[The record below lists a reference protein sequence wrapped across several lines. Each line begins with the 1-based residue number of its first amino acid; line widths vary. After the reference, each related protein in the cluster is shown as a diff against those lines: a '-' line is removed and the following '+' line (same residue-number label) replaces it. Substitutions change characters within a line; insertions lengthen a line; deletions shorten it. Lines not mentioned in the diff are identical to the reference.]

1 MEKQRMEPFG
11 SEDIKKALNGM
22 VVKEVLEDI
31 IAPNIL
37 EGMDTVITEEVET
50 LRKYLKVD
58 EYRYLVEMVK
68 EGVEHI
74 LENILE
80 TLEEMEQA
88 RADYWYDL
96 GRRQE

>member
-22 VVKEVLEDI
+22 EVKEVLGDI

-50 LRKYLKVD
+50 LRQYLKAD
-58 EYRYLVEMVK
+58 EYKYLVEMVK